1 MAIFEEQIT
10 EKLESGAPDITY
22 EGNEGQEQ
30 KIARQLWDQLP
41 PEAQQQFG
49 NFQQFFSSG
58 AWKQVLQMLQE
69 QKQQAPQQ
77 MSQQPQQGLGSIMPA
92 QMAGGGDVRLA
103 SHEGND
109 AFLEQRYEYYLD
121 LGWSPRKAATQAHKD
136 LEEGN
141 FQQDMAYGGIAG
153 LDGRRA
159 YGFGSF
165 IKKAFKKVTKPF
177 KKIAKSPLGKA
188 ALMYAGTAGLGNL
201 MQPGA
206 AKWANMKWLKP
217 STALFNVKQLPGADT
232 IFGKTIGDTDMT
244 RTGGL
249 INWIKDNPWKAG
261 GAAASL
267 APFAMQAAGKW
278 DTGEEDLSKFAEGDW
293 GFDYKGM
300 IRDIQAAQATGLES
314 EVAKVM
320 AKYNLGRGDMPG
332 SKYIGTA
339 AEGGRIGYDDGG
351 AADRLEK
358 ALAEDDIAAL
368 EEPFSLPPL
377 ELLKLLEGIRAKKLR
392 EYEQRQLGMTG
403 IGAAQ
408 GGRIGYQ
415 IGGPAAREQWA
426 PREKQDLI
434 SRLVSMGLPL
444 PQAIKMAEMII
455 ANATPQELQRTLRGT
470 RSQGLTPEES
480 IKFQENITAPGVDI
494 QEDETITDY
503 MSNAFPELLPE
514 SVQAPKEYVSLSGAK
529 PDKRSA
535 MLGLAKPPQALIDK
549 MIKAPGEFLDRMQRA
564 PDEVEVEEEISPY
577 GAAEGGLMS
586 LGGNEMDL
594 RGGGFVPI
602 GEREKADDVPARLS
616 KNEFVF
622 TADAVRAAGNGDVDA
637 GADKMYN
644 TMKQLENRV
653 GS

>member
-30 KIARQLWDQLP
+30 KIARELWDKLP
-41 PEAQQQFG
+41 PQAQQQFG

-408 GGRIGYQ
+408 GGRIGYAE
-415 IGGPAAREQWA
+415 GGWEA
-426 PREKQDLI
+426 REKQNLI
-434 SRLVSMGLPL
+434 SKLVNMGLPL
-444 PQAIKMAEMII
+444 PQAMKMAEMII
-455 ANATPQELQRTLRGT
+455 ANATPEELQSAIAGT
-470 RSQGLTPEES
+470 RQQNLTPQES
-480 IKFQENITAPGVDI
+480 IKFQETIETPTEDISVTDRVREYLPDITQYKPARRNVNQAMMGRMQQPEISEMVREQLRTPELRETIEEIKDYLPKWGGDAEQAPG
-494 QEDETITDY
+494 
-503 MSNAFPELLPE
+503 MN
-514 SVQAPKEYVSLSGAK
+514 
-529 PDKRSA
+529 
-535 MLGLAKPPQALIDK
+535 
-549 MIKAPGEFLDRMQRA
+549 
-564 PDEVEVEEEISPY
+564 
-577 GAAEGGLMS
+577 EGGLMS

-602 GEREKADDVPARLS
+602 GAKEKADDVPARLS

-653 GS
+653 G

>member
-1 MAIFEEQIT
+1 MALLQETFT
-10 EKLESGAPDITY
+10 ETLDAGAPSIKY
-22 EGNEGQEQ
+22 EGDIQQEQ
-30 KIARQLWDQLP
+30 KVARTLWDQLP
-41 PEAQQQFG
+41 NQVRMRFG
-49 NFQQFFSSG
+49 SFEQFFSSG
-58 AWKQVLQMLQE
+58 AWKKVLEAVQQQQQMEAPEQIQETEVVQE
-69 QKQQAPQQ
+69 QA
-77 MSQQPQQGLGSIMPA
+77 PQQGLGSMMPA
-92 QMAGGGDVRLA
+92 QMAGGG
-103 SHEGND
+103 
-109 AFLEQRYEYYLD
+109 
-121 LGWSPRKAATQAHKD
+121 
-136 LEEGN
+136 
-141 FQQDMAYGGIAG
+141 IAG
-153 LDGRRA
+153 IRQPYFLGKLVKKITKP
-159 YGFGSF
+159 
-165 IKKAFKKVTKPF
+165 IKK
-177 KKIAKSPLGKA
+177 IWKSPVGKA
-188 ALMYAGTAGLGNL
+188 ALLYAGTAGLGNL
-201 MQPGA
+201 AGGLGGAQPWMKG
-206 AKWANMKWLKP
+206 KWLLPKNVGANLFGKAAQYAMEGTRNRLMAP
-217 STALFNVKQLPGADT
+217 ETSGLLGKLKLTGGGGSKMPTALGWGALAS
-232 IFGKTIGDTDMT
+232 MAPLAMSA
-244 RTGGL
+244 TG
-249 INWIKDNPWKAG
+249 N
-261 GAAASL
+261 
-267 APFAMQAAGKW
+267 W
-278 DTGEEDLSKFAEGDW
+278 DTGAEEIDSLKNKAAEF
-293 GFDYKGM
+293 GFDYSQM
-300 IRDIQAAQATGLES
+300 IRDIQEAVATGSEA

-320 AKYNLGRGDMPG
+320 TQYNLSRGDMPG

-358 ALAEDDIAAL
+358 ALAEDDIEAL

-392 EYEQRQLGMTG
+392 AYEQRQLGMTG

-480 IKFQENITAPGVDI
+480 INFQENITAPGVDI

-602 GEREKADDVPARLS
+602 GAKEKADDVPARLS

>member
-1 MAIFEEQIT
+1 MALLQETFT
-10 EKLESGAPDITY
+10 ETLDAGAPSIKY
-22 EGNEGQEQ
+22 EGDIQQEQ
-30 KIARQLWDQLP
+30 KVARTLWDQLP
-41 PEAQQQFG
+41 NQVRMRFG
-49 NFQQFFSSG
+49 SFEQFFSSG
-58 AWKQVLQMLQE
+58 AWKKVLEAVQQQQQMEAPEQIQETEVVQE
-69 QKQQAPQQ
+69 QA
-77 MSQQPQQGLGSIMPA
+77 PQQGLGSMMPA
-92 QMAGGGDVRLA
+92 PMAGGG
-103 SHEGND
+103 
-109 AFLEQRYEYYLD
+109 
-121 LGWSPRKAATQAHKD
+121 
-136 LEEGN
+136 
-141 FQQDMAYGGIAG
+141 IAG
-153 LDGRRA
+153 IRQPYFLGKLVKKITKP
-159 YGFGSF
+159 
-165 IKKAFKKVTKPF
+165 IKK
-177 KKIAKSPLGKA
+177 IWKSPVGKA
-188 ALMYAGTAGLGNL
+188 ALLYAGTAGLGNL
-201 MQPGA
+201 AGGLGGAQPWMKG
-206 AKWANMKWLKP
+206 KWLLPKNVGANLFGKAAQYAMEGTRNRLMAP
-217 STALFNVKQLPGADT
+217 ETSGLLGKLKLTGGGGSKMPTALGWGA
-232 IFGKTIGDTDMT
+232 
-244 RTGGL
+244 L
-249 INWIKDNPWKAG
+249 
-261 GAAASL
+261 ASMAPL
-267 APFAMQAAGKW
+267 AMSAAGKW
-278 DTGEEDLSKFAEGDW
+278 DTGEQEIDNLKAKAAEF
-293 GFDYKGM
+293 GFDYSQM
-300 IRDIQAAQATGLES
+300 IRDIQEAVATGSEA

-320 AKYNLGRGDMPG
+320 TQYNLSRGDMPG

-358 ALAEDDIAAL
+358 ALAEDDIEAL

-392 EYEQRQLGMTG
+392 AYEQRQLGMTG

-480 IKFQENITAPGVDI
+480 INFQENITAPGVDI

>member
-1 MAIFEEQIT
+1 MALLQETFT
-10 EKLESGAPDITY
+10 ETLDAGAPSIKY
-22 EGNEGQEQ
+22 EGDIQQEQ
-30 KIARQLWDQLP
+30 KVARTLWDQLP
-41 PEAQQQFG
+41 NQVRMRFG
-49 NFQQFFSSG
+49 SFEQFFSSG
-58 AWKQVLQMLQE
+58 AWKKVLEAVQQQQQMEAPEQIQETEVVQE
-69 QKQQAPQQ
+69 QA
-77 MSQQPQQGLGSIMPA
+77 PQQGLGSMMPA
-92 QMAGGGDVRLA
+92 QMAGGG
-103 SHEGND
+103 
-109 AFLEQRYEYYLD
+109 
-121 LGWSPRKAATQAHKD
+121 
-136 LEEGN
+136 
-141 FQQDMAYGGIAG
+141 IAG
-153 LDGRRA
+153 IRQPYFLGKLVKKITKP
-159 YGFGSF
+159 
-165 IKKAFKKVTKPF
+165 IKK
-177 KKIAKSPLGKA
+177 IWKSPVGKA
-188 ALMYAGTAGLGNL
+188 ALLYAGTAGLGNL
-201 MQPGA
+201 AGGLGGAQPWMKG
-206 AKWANMKWLKP
+206 KWLLPKNVGANLFGKAAQYAMEGTRNRLMAP
-217 STALFNVKQLPGADT
+217 ETSGLLGKLKLTGGGGSKMPTALGWGALAS
-232 IFGKTIGDTDMT
+232 MAPLAMSA
-244 RTGGL
+244 TG
-249 INWIKDNPWKAG
+249 N
-261 GAAASL
+261 
-267 APFAMQAAGKW
+267 W
-278 DTGEEDLSKFAEGDW
+278 DTGAEEIDSLKNKAAEF
-293 GFDYKGM
+293 GFDYSQM
-300 IRDIQAAQATGLES
+300 IRDIQEAVATGSEA

-320 AKYNLGRGDMPG
+320 TQYNLSRGDMPG

-358 ALAEDDIAAL
+358 ALAEDDIEAL

-392 EYEQRQLGMTG
+392 AYEQRQLGMTG

-415 IGGPAAREQWA
+415 IGGPEAREQWA

>member
-1 MAIFEEQIT
+1 MALLQETFT
-10 EKLESGAPDITY
+10 ETLDAGAPSIKY
-22 EGNEGQEQ
+22 EGDIQQEQ
-30 KIARQLWDQLP
+30 KVARTLWDQLP
-41 PEAQQQFG
+41 NQVRMRFG
-49 NFQQFFSSG
+49 SFEQFFSSG
-58 AWKQVLQMLQE
+58 AWKKVLEAVQQQQQMEAPEQIQETEVVQE
-69 QKQQAPQQ
+69 QA
-77 MSQQPQQGLGSIMPA
+77 PQQGLGSMMPA
-92 QMAGGGDVRLA
+92 PMAGGG
-103 SHEGND
+103 
-109 AFLEQRYEYYLD
+109 
-121 LGWSPRKAATQAHKD
+121 
-136 LEEGN
+136 
-141 FQQDMAYGGIAG
+141 IAG
-153 LDGRRA
+153 IRQPYFLGKLVKKITKP
-159 YGFGSF
+159 
-165 IKKAFKKVTKPF
+165 IKK
-177 KKIAKSPLGKA
+177 IWKSPVGKA
-188 ALMYAGTAGLGNL
+188 ALLYAGTAGLGNL
-201 MQPGA
+201 AGGLGGAQPWMKG
-206 AKWANMKWLKP
+206 KWLLPKNVGANLFGKAAQYAMEGTRNRLMAP
-217 STALFNVKQLPGADT
+217 ETSGLLGKLKLTGGGGSKMPTALGWGALAS
-232 IFGKTIGDTDMT
+232 MAPLAMSA
-244 RTGGL
+244 TG
-249 INWIKDNPWKAG
+249 N
-261 GAAASL
+261 
-267 APFAMQAAGKW
+267 W
-278 DTGEEDLSKFAEGDW
+278 DTGAEEIDSLKNKAAEF
-293 GFDYKGM
+293 GFDYSQM
-300 IRDIQAAQATGLES
+300 IRDIQEAVATGSEA

-320 AKYNLGRGDMPG
+320 TQYNLSRGDMPG

-339 AEGGRIGYDDGG
+339 AE
-351 AADRLEK
+351 
-358 ALAEDDIAAL
+358 
-368 EEPFSLPPL
+368 
-377 ELLKLLEGIRAKKLR
+377 
-392 EYEQRQLGMTG
+392 
-403 IGAAQ
+403 

>member
-1 MAIFEEQIT
+1 MALLQETFT
-10 EKLESGAPDITY
+10 ETLDAGAPSIKY
-22 EGNEGQEQ
+22 EGDIQQEQ
-30 KIARQLWDQLP
+30 KIARTLWDQLP
-41 PEAQQQFG
+41 NQVRMRFG
-49 NFQQFFSSG
+49 SFEQFFSSG
-58 AWKQVLQMLQE
+58 AWKKVLEAVQQQQQMEAPEQIQETEVVQE
-69 QKQQAPQQ
+69 QA
-77 MSQQPQQGLGSIMPA
+77 PQQGLGSMMPA
-92 QMAGGGDVRLA
+92 QMAGGG
-103 SHEGND
+103 
-109 AFLEQRYEYYLD
+109 
-121 LGWSPRKAATQAHKD
+121 
-136 LEEGN
+136 
-141 FQQDMAYGGIAG
+141 IAG
-153 LDGRRA
+153 IRQPYFLGKLVKKITKP
-159 YGFGSF
+159 
-165 IKKAFKKVTKPF
+165 IKK
-177 KKIAKSPLGKA
+177 IWKSPVGKA
-188 ALMYAGTAGLGNL
+188 ALLYAGTAGLGNL
-201 MQPGA
+201 AGGLGGAQPWMKG
-206 AKWANMKWLKP
+206 KWLLPKNVGANLFGKAAQYAMEGTRNRLMAP
-217 STALFNVKQLPGADT
+217 ETSGLLGKLKLTGGGGSKMPTALGWGALAS
-232 IFGKTIGDTDMT
+232 MAPLAMSA
-244 RTGGL
+244 TG
-249 INWIKDNPWKAG
+249 N
-261 GAAASL
+261 
-267 APFAMQAAGKW
+267 W
-278 DTGEEDLSKFAEGDW
+278 DTGAEEIDSLKNKAAEF
-293 GFDYKGM
+293 GFDYSQM
-300 IRDIQAAQATGLES
+300 IRDIQEAVATGSEA

-320 AKYNLGRGDMPG
+320 TQYNLSRGDMPG

-339 AEGGRIGYDDGG
+339 AE
-351 AADRLEK
+351 
-358 ALAEDDIAAL
+358 
-368 EEPFSLPPL
+368 
-377 ELLKLLEGIRAKKLR
+377 
-392 EYEQRQLGMTG
+392 
-403 IGAAQ
+403 

>member
-1 MAIFEEQIT
+1 MALLQETFT
-10 EKLESGAPDITY
+10 ETLDAGAPSIKY
-22 EGNEGQEQ
+22 EGDIQQEQ
-30 KIARQLWDQLP
+30 KVARTLWDQLP
-41 PEAQQQFG
+41 NQVRMRFG
-49 NFQQFFSSG
+49 SFEQFFSSG
-58 AWKQVLQMLQE
+58 AWKKVLEAVQQQQQMEAPEQIQETEVVQE
-69 QKQQAPQQ
+69 QA
-77 MSQQPQQGLGSIMPA
+77 PQQGLGSMMPA
-92 QMAGGGDVRLA
+92 QMAGGG
-103 SHEGND
+103 
-109 AFLEQRYEYYLD
+109 
-121 LGWSPRKAATQAHKD
+121 
-136 LEEGN
+136 
-141 FQQDMAYGGIAG
+141 IAG
-153 LDGRRA
+153 IRQPYFLGKLVKKITKP
-159 YGFGSF
+159 
-165 IKKAFKKVTKPF
+165 IKK
-177 KKIAKSPLGKA
+177 IWKSPVGKA
-188 ALMYAGTAGLGNL
+188 ALLYAGTAGLGNL
-201 MQPGA
+201 AGGLGGAQPWMKG
-206 AKWANMKWLKP
+206 KWLLPKNVGANLFGKAAQYAMEGTRNRLMAP
-217 STALFNVKQLPGADT
+217 ETSGLLGKLKLTGGGGSKMPTALGWGA
-232 IFGKTIGDTDMT
+232 
-244 RTGGL
+244 L
-249 INWIKDNPWKAG
+249 
-261 GAAASL
+261 ASMAPL
-267 APFAMQAAGKW
+267 AMSAAGKW
-278 DTGEEDLSKFAEGDW
+278 DTGEQEIDNLKAKAAEF
-293 GFDYKGM
+293 GFDYSQM
-300 IRDIQAAQATGLES
+300 IRDIQEAVATGSEA

-320 AKYNLGRGDMPG
+320 TQYNLSRGDMPG

-358 ALAEDDIAAL
+358 ALAEDDIEAL

-392 EYEQRQLGMTG
+392 AYEQRQLGMTG